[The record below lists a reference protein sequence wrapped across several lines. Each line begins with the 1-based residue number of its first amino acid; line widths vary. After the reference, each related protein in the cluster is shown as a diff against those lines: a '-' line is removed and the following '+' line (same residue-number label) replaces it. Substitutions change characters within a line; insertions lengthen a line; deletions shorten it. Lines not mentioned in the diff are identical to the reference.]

1 MAGAADT
8 QPAECLSF
16 IRSGGDGSANQSVQ
30 EQLESARVLLPGL
43 GTPRGATHPEA
54 VGGFPHPSSSPFTHF
69 QAHTEW
75 GDHHPV
81 PAAPPLPTLLNRQEA
96 VSQDFSSLIQS
107 PKPGIWQLQVTLN
120 IISPTFL
127 FRNMALGSEKERI
140 RNSYG
145 PVASSWS
152 QAPTQYHLS

>member
-1 MAGAADT
+1 MGVPTSQFRSSWKAPECCCQAWGHRGEQPTQRPWGA
-8 QPAECLSF
+8 
-16 IRSGGDGSANQSVQ
+16 
-30 EQLESARVLLPGL
+30 
-43 GTPRGATHPEA
+43 
-54 VGGFPHPSSSPFTHF
+54 FPHPSSSPFTRF

-127 FRNMALGSEKERI
+127 FRNVALGSEKERI

-145 PVASSWS
+145 PVTSSWS

>member
-30 EQLESARVLLPGL
+30 EQLESAECCCQAWGH
-43 GTPRGATHPEA
+43 RGEQPTQRPWGA
-54 VGGFPHPSSSPFTHF
+54 FPHPSSSPFTRF

-81 PAAPPLPTLLNRQEA
+81 PPAPPLPTLLNRQEA
-96 VSQDFSSLIQS
+96 LSQDFSSLIQS

-127 FRNMALGSEKERI
+127 FRNVALGSEKERI
-140 RNSYG
+140 RNSSG
-145 PVASSWS
+145 SVATSWS
-152 QAPTQYHLS
+152 QAPTHHHLS